1 MLESTLLGW
10 IWVTSFS
17 YRNVYLYPP
26 VTVYIVTERINYS
39 TVFLDYTLQIDIME
53 TWKCKD

>member
-17 YRNVYLYPP
+17 YRNVYSYPP
-26 VTVYIVTERINYS
+26 VTVYIVTERNKLQYS
-39 TVFLDYTLQIDIME
+39 FFRLHFTDRHYGDLEM
-53 TWKCKD
+53 